1 MKLRVTL
8 RDISP
13 KTGKGNIKIAIRIK
27 GQFDSY
33 IPTPYYIEPN
43 LFDSENGIVK
53 KEFPDAT
60 RYNADILTQKQR
72 YLQYYKELEDSI
84 INASPNTLKKLFQT
98 YDSIS
103 LKAGKPTKSISDFI
117 GVIDKIIYDLEN
129 EEASE
134 EMKRDSYASTF
145 KATKNLMIEFFKSET
160 ILFQSIDSY
169 AIIELKKFFLKNKG
183 KEVTF
188 NKHLRN
194 IRRVF
199 NVAIGQNF
207 ISQDL
212 YPFKSLPIPS
222 DYESEIKC
230 LEVKVLRKLYQKT
243 EIGRD
248 FFFLSFF
255 LCGMNLKDIF
265 YMPYFEE
272 YIDIK
277 RLKTARTAR
286 KVWLK
291 LKLQP
296 EALEI
301 IRRYA
306 DPENNRLIK
315 TEYSNHR
322 VLTHLIGDKLKET
335 IKEINKELSNTN
347 KIPDFSYAYARP
359 SWATLAGELKI
370 PDSVIDKSQMRSV
383 TGKMIERYRKYDFSQ
398 VDEANRKVIDYVLG
412 INQGI

>member
-1 MKLRVTL
+1 MKLNIVL
-8 RDISP
+8 RDIS
-13 KTGKGNIKIAIRIK
+13 KVTGKGNIKISIHVK
-27 GQFDSY
+27 GYDKTF
-33 IPTPYYIEPN
+33 IPTPYYIEPD
-43 LFDSENGIVK
+43 LFDSINGIVK
-53 KEFPDAT
+53 KEFPEAT
-60 RYNADILTQKQR
+60 RYNADILTRKER
-72 YLQYYKELEDSI
+72 YEKYYEDLGDSI
-84 INASPNTLKKLFQT
+84 TNAPPQTLKKLFQT
-98 YDSIS
+98 YDNIS
-103 LKAGKPTKSISDFI
+103 LKAGKPVKSVRDFI
-117 GVIDKIIYDLEN
+117 GVIDKIIFDLEN

-134 EMKRDSYASTF
+134 ELRRDSYASTF

-160 ILFQSIDSY
+160 ILFQNIDNY
-169 AIIELKKFFLKNKG
+169 ALIELKKYFLKHKG

-199 NVAIGQNF
+199 NVAIGDKF
-207 ISQDL
+207 INQDL
-212 YPFKSLPIPS
+212 YPFKSIPIPS
-222 DYESEIKC
+222 DYEADIKC
-230 LEVKVLRKLYQKT
+230 LDVDVLRKLYGKKG
-243 EIGRD
+243 IGRD

-265 YMPYFEE
+265 YMPYFKE

-301 IRRYA
+301 IQRYA
-306 DPENNRLIK
+306 DPEKKRLIK

-322 VLTHLIGDKLKET
+322 GLTHLIGEKIKET
-335 IKEINKELSNTN
+335 IKEINADLPDDQ
-347 KIPDFSYAYARP
+347 KIPEFSYAYARP
-359 SWATLAGELKI
+359 SWATIAGELRI

-398 VDEANRKVIDYVLG
+398 VDEANRKVIAHTLYR
-412 INQGI
+412 